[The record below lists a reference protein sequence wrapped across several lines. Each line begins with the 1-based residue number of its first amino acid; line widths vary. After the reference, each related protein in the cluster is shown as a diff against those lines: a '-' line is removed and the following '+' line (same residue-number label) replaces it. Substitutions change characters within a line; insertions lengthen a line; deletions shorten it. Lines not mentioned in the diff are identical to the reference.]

1 MTPVVYLFEQQII
14 ELFKESGSKTVTAA
28 GDAYGWDHDTV
39 FHAYLKSPLLRP
51 AGLLTPCSFI
61 LSASPALFSETKNH
75 IEKLTSENASA
86 KEILFIFLVNEKK
99 NIQHK
104 AFLQKENSLLD
115 CDVKFV
121 PAKSELFSR
130 SQGLLETDVLAKKS
144 VGIVGLGSGGSPIAV
159 ELAKAGVGKFVLIDF
174 DRIEL
179 SNVARHICGINDL
192 GRFKTHAV
200 RGAIR
205 QKNPYADVTTL
216 ELDVTKHRSVCMEAL
231 SHVDLIVAAS
241 DNDRSRF
248 FLNEVALKHRIPAI
262 FGRAITRAAGGD
274 VMRVRPFEGPCY
286 SCLYSQHLRPEGSD
300 DEEISQ
306 EAQAKK
312 LLPDYTSEKEL
323 QEVIQ
328 VGLASDIA
336 PISNFMVKLALVEL
350 SRGLDTGIKSL
361 EEDFS
366 SDFYIWANRRENIY
380 EHWHKLESNFNKPS
394 ILRWYGA
401 RVQRDPNCM
410 VCGETQA

>member
-1 MTPVVYLFEQQII
+1 MSPVVYLFEQQII
-14 ELFKESGSKTVTAA
+14 AHFKKSGNKTTVVN
-28 GDAYGWDHDTV
+28 GDAYGWDYDSV
-39 FHAYLKSPLLRP
+39 FHAYLNSPLLRP
-51 AGLLTPCSFI
+51 AGLQASCVFI
-61 LSASPALFSETKNH
+61 LSGSSSLFSETDTH
-75 IEKLTSENASA
+75 IQKLRSEYATS
-86 KEILFIFLVNEKK
+86 KEALLIFLVMDGKK
-99 NIQHK
+99 ILHK
-104 AFLQKENSLLD
+104 AFLLKESALME
-115 CDVKFV
+115 CEVKFV

-130 SQGLLETDVLAKKS
+130 SHGLLETDVLARKS
-144 VGIVGLGSGGSPIAV
+144 MGIVGLGSGGSPIAV

-192 GRFKTHAV
+192 GRFKTNAV

-205 QKNPYADVTTL
+205 QKNPYAEVKTLEMDVTR
-216 ELDVTKHRSVCMEAL
+216 HRAACAEAL
-231 SHVDLIVAAS
+231 SGVDLIIAAT

-248 FLNEVALKHRIPAI
+248 FLNEVALKYRIPAI

-286 SCLYSQHLRPEGSD
+286 SCLYSQHLRPTGD

-306 EAQAKK
+306 ESQAKK

-323 QEVIQ
+323 HKVIQ

-361 EEDFS
+361 EDDLVA
-366 SDFYIWANRRENIY
+366 DFYIWANRRENVY
-380 EHWHKLESNFNKPS
+380 EHWHKLEFNYNKPS

-401 RVQRDPNCM
+401 RVQRDPNCL
-410 VCGETQA
+410 VCGDGAG

>member
-1 MTPVVYLFEQQII
+1 MNVVYLFEQQIH
-14 ELFKESGSKTVTAA
+14 ELSAKAGRHAITLAA
-28 GDAYGWDHDTV
+28 DAYSWDFNTV
-39 FHAYLKSPLLRP
+39 FHVYLKSSLLIRP
-51 AGLLTPCSFI
+51 SGVNTPCVII
-61 LSASPALFSETKNH
+61 LSDSANLFYNAEESIAKIDKEHGSPGQM
-75 IEKLTSENASA
+75 
-86 KEILFIFLVNEKK
+86 LFIFLATVKD
-99 NIQHK
+99 NIQTK
-104 AFLQKENSLLD
+104 AYFKKESSLTN
-115 CDVKFV
+115 CEVHFV
-121 PAKSELFSR
+121 PARSELFSR
-130 SQGLLETDVLAKKS
+130 SNGLLETDALSKKS

-174 DRIEL
+174 DRIEI

-200 RGAIR
+200 RGAIH
-205 QKNPYADVTTL
+205 QKNPYAEVKTLEMDVT
-216 ELDVTKHRSVCMEAL
+216 VHRSVCDEAL
-231 SHVDLIVAAS
+231 SKVNLIIAAS

-248 FLNEVALKHRIPAI
+248 LLNEIALKHKVPAI

-274 VMRVRPFEGPCY
+274 VMRVRPYEGACY
-286 SCLYSQHLRPEGSD
+286 SCLYSQHLRPTGD

-323 QEVIQ
+323 QSAIQ
-328 VGLASDIA
+328 VGLSSDIA

-361 EEDFS
+361 EEDFAA
-366 SDFYIWANRRENIY
+366 DFYIWANRRENVY
-380 EHWHKLESNFNKPS
+380 EHWSKLEFNFNKPS

-401 RVQRDPNCM
+401 RVVRDPNCM
-410 VCGETQA
+410 VCGGNED